1 MFKRSTMTRLGLA
14 LGLAAGLMT
23 GAAHADTITVT
34 HWGGQFYGVPYA
46 VGMDKGFFKK
56 DGPVDVTGILTAAG
70 GGTAIRNTLAGDI
83 PFGEVSLAAAVQAV
97 NAGQPLVIVGA
108 GTQSVADQMWVVKK
122 DSSLHT
128 IKDLAGKRIGVRSYT
143 QTTGMWVRAHLK
155 EDYGLATPSIRWLTR
170 DPAHVEEY
178 RDPAFVEHTSSSKS
192 LPDMLRDGDID
203 AAILGNDL
211 PEGDEFAPVI
221 PDPSGRDRTWW
232 LRHGFMPINHMMVA
246 SRNLAG
252 SNPDALREA
261 CRLLEKAHELTAVPK
276 GKPSRVLLGF
286 AALRE
291 PLRWIVDVCMEQGLL
306 PRRLDFAEVFGPAER
321 ILGGLLE

>member
-1 MFKRSTMTRLGLA
+1 MNIPVTVRTVLEAEPLA
-14 LGLAAGLMT
+14 TALKQGVVTSPLVQLDFVEVEVIHKAFAPMVRQQAYDLSELAIVSCLQAVAYDRPIVMLPVVVASRFQRGCLI
-23 GAAHADTITVT
+23 AHRPR
-34 HWGGQFYGVPYA
+34 GVPA
-46 VGMDKGFFKK
+46 PED
-56 DGPVDVTGILTAAG
+56 
-70 GGTAIRNTLAGDI
+70 
-83 PFGEVSLAAAVQAV
+83 
-97 NAGQPLVIVGA
+97 LV
-108 GTQSVADQMWVVKK
+108 
-122 DSSLHT
+122 
-128 IKDLAGKRIGVRSYT
+128 GKRVGVRSYT

-178 RDPAFVEHTSSSKS
+178 RDPTFVEHTSSSKS

-221 PDPSGRDRTWW
+221 PDPPGRDRTWW
-232 LRHGFMPINHMMVA
+232 LQHGFMPINHMMVA
-246 SRNLAG
+246 SRDLAG
-252 SNPDALREA
+252 GNPDALREA
-261 CRLLEKAHELTAVPK
+261 CRLLKKAHELTAVPK

-306 PRRLDFAEVFGPAER
+306 PRRLDFGEVFGPAER